1 MSINVNKTRK
11 HFSRNIHG
19 ARIFPQCFP
28 VSQFPI
34 GKHCCLRYMAG
45 NFNENPS
52 MRACAKILRARASEH
67 SSNFFEQF
75 QQRPNFASTFKLDG
89 TIQCPYYFQISLF
102 VPEILKFLKY
112 ANKPIE
118 DLISSTK
125 FHQV

>member
-1 MSINVNKTRK
+1 MLPR
-11 HFSRNIHG
+11 
-19 ARIFPQCFP
+19 FPY
-28 VSQFPI
+28 
-34 GKHCCLRYMAG
+34 GKHCFQCLYLVLRCKLCLRYTAG
-45 NFNENPS
+45 NFNENPG
-52 MRACAKILRARASEH
+52 MLAVAKILRARASEQ
-67 SSNFFEQF
+67 SFNFCEQF